1 MERPADGPM
10 IATARLSL
18 LASVL
23 VLAWLPSEVA
33 GAPAG
38 PLVTA
43 RLEYQ
48 VDTTVS
54 GCPDARGLR
63 AAVSS
68 LLGRDPFRDQAPLRV
83 RCDVDGS
90 GGKLRA
96 MITVTDQ
103 RLGSHTRRR
112 LAADHISCAELVGA
126 AALTIAIAIDPM
138 SDRPLPSR
146 RPAMGHRLPRRPPRA
161 RSPAGVAPEPGEA
174 GPRPP
179 QPTGSPS
186 SSAAASRT
194 PAIAPVPPPPVARAP
209 SASHLVGA
217 SRPEAFLLALG
228 AGLDVVANLQ
238 PGPATGIHAVVRVQ
252 RGSLGLGLE
261 AQVNAPSQTRY
272 RGGSVSGRLLG
283 GVLAACRH
291 RQQAYACGIVAAGS
305 LSGAGEGFSDAR
317 RGLTPFAALGMRLGW
332 QQPIGSGWSAVLEGN
347 GLAPLVRTT
356 LWIDRTPAWITP
368 RIAAQASV
376 LALRTFQ

>member
-1 MERPADGPM
+1 M

-48 VDTTVS
+48 VDSTLS
-54 GCPDARGLR
+54 GCPDARDLR

-96 MITVTDQ
+96 IITVTDQ
-103 RLGSHTRRR
+103 RLGSRTRRR
-112 LAADHISCAELVGA
+112 LAADHISCAELAGA

-138 SDRPLPSR
+138 SDRPLRSR
-146 RPAMGHRLPRRPPRA
+146 EPATGHRLPRRPPRA
-161 RSPAGVAPEPGEA
+161 RSPAGARPEPGEA

-179 QPTGSPS
+179 PPTGSLF

-194 PAIAPVPPPPVARAP
+194 STTASVPPPPTPSPVARAP
-209 SASHLVGA
+209 SASHLGGA

-283 GVLAACRH
+283 AVLAACRH

-376 LALRTFQ
+376 LALRTFR